1 MDEKSIWLLTE
12 REKELECMYL
22 IDDVLRDRQLS
33 LPMALNKIVEILPSG
48 FAQTEASAYKLN
60 CMAFIFHMKILNRQ
74 HIFIKHPSF

>member
-33 LPMALNKIVEILPSG
+33 ITNGSE
-48 FAQTEASAYKLN
+48 
-60 CMAFIFHMKILNRQ
+60 
-74 HIFIKHPSF
+74 